1 MPAARLATVS
11 LLSLRLAYGLAL
23 VAAPARLTKRWLGST
38 AEDAGTQVAVRGM
51 GAREVLLHAGALR
64 AALRDEP
71 VRPWLAASIAGD
83 LTDIAATA
91 AGRSGLPD
99 RSPAATVAVAGGSA
113 ALSQAVGA
121 AHR

>member
-1 MPAARLATVS
+1 MPVARLAAVS

-23 VAAPARLTKRWLGST
+23 VAAPARLTKRWLGAT
-38 AEDAGTQVAVRGM
+38 AEGAGTQVAVRGM

-64 AALRDEP
+64 SALQGRP

-83 LTDIAATA
+83 LTDIAATV

-99 RSPAATVAVAGGSA
+99 RSPGATLAVAGGSA
-113 ALSQAVGA
+113 ALSLAVGA
-121 AHR
+121 AQR